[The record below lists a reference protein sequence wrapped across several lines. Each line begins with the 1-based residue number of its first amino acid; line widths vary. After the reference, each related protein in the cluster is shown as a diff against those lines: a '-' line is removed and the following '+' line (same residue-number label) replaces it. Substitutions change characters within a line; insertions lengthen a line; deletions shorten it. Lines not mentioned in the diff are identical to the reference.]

1 MGLAMFVATATVA
14 DSVVPIPTEAQVTQE
29 EVVTVTAEAPVV
41 EAVTSSATVADQ
53 VQAYFSDMPILADVA
68 KCESEYRQFDKS
80 GQVLR
85 GVQNPQDV
93 GVMQINEFYHKETAQ
108 KLGLD
113 LHTLDGNMAYARY
126 LYERQGT
133 RPWNYS
139 SSCWSKNRE
148 VALN

>member
-14 DSVVPIPTEAQVTQE
+14 DSVVPIPTEAQVAQE

-53 VQAYFSDMPILADVA
+53 VKAYFSDMPILADVA
-68 KCESEYRQFDKS
+68 KCESEYRQFDKN

-85 GVQNPQDV
+85 GMQNSQDV
-93 GVMQINEFYHKETAQ
+93 GVMQINEFYHKATAQ

-113 LHTLDGNMAYARY
+113 LHTLEGNMAYARY
-126 LYERQGT
+126 LYEKEGT

-139 SSCWSKNRE
+139 SACWSKNRE